1 MEGNNGANGEE
12 EENFRT
18 PFLTRLFVSL
28 IKRGPKVYTG
38 AVSVLRNGL
47 SARGYVNGGR
57 VRPPALICPS
67 TSHHHRH
74 RHHHHHH
81 HRLLFEIY
89 YTLGEGGGGWWR
101 LRVKRLYA
109 SKVQPSRSAVERLHA
124 RAIKNGIIP
133 LLVAARREGKDER
146 RKEDRKNERCG
157 FLNQFVGHWCSC
169 SIESLE
175 HVKRLGDGAC
185 TRAMIPSNVKGD
197 VINEVEAND
206 VDFVSEP

>member
-1 MEGNNGANGEE
+1 MFLNSIKRLADTYTHTHRRNNGANGEE

-67 TSHHHRH
+67 TSHHHRG
-74 RHHHHHH
+74 RRRRHH

-89 YTLGEGGGGWWR
+89 CTLGEVVGG
-101 LRVKRLYA
+101 K
-109 SKVQPSRSAVERLHA
+109 
-124 RAIKNGIIP
+124 
-133 LLVAARREGKDER
+133 
-146 RKEDRKNERCG
+146 
-157 FLNQFVGHWCSC
+157 
-169 SIESLE
+169 
-175 HVKRLGDGAC
+175 
-185 TRAMIPSNVKGD
+185 
-197 VINEVEAND
+197 
-206 VDFVSEP
+206 